1 MKKIYAVCEL
11 VDGNIESTI
20 YFEDKKDAEYFCQ
33 LKADKNDRYHFWFKE
48 ERVLFDNLED
58 YKESKNNYLEELK
71 FAIDGL
77 KDSIKRIKTNKEKFT
92 IFFDKSFYKDFSLED
107 FKNVLTGD
115 NYKECIIESDDYVT
129 LLGEFKGITRK
140 MTEEDLPLV
149 KNEYEEVKQML
160 KYMEKRLTNYKREY
174 VGLLYGKKVDKQE
187 QTLEK

>member
-1 MKKIYAVCEL
+1 M
-11 VDGNIESTI
+11 
-20 YFEDKKDAEYFCQ
+20 
-33 LKADKNDRYHFWFKE
+33 
-48 ERVLFDNLED
+48 
-58 YKESKNNYLEELK
+58 
-71 FAIDGL
+71 
-77 KDSIKRIKTNKEKFT
+77 
-92 IFFDKSFYKDFSLED
+92 
-107 FKNVLTGD
+107 TGD

>member
-77 KDSIKRIKTNKEKFT
+77 KDSIKTKKNLQFFLINHSIRTFHLKT
-92 IFFDKSFYKDFSLED
+92 L
-107 FKNVLTGD
+107 
-115 NYKECIIESDDYVT
+115 
-129 LLGEFKGITRK
+129 K
-140 MTEEDLPLV
+140 M
-149 KNEYEEVKQML
+149 Y
-160 KYMEKRLTNYKREY
+160 
-174 VGLLYGKKVDKQE
+174 
-187 QTLEK
+187 